1 MHPYKDCHN
10 CNNAFYEPTQPNGDL
25 ACLKCGELILASESE
40 PEMTMTQA
48 YWETVRENMLTSGQL
63 AIDHVRHGDAEVARF
78 FAVEAAHD
86 ARHLEKFNRL

>member
-1 MHPYKDCHN
+1 
-10 CNNAFYEPTQPNGDL
+10 
-25 ACLKCGELILASESE
+25 
-40 PEMTMTQA
+40 MTMTHA

-63 AIDHVRHGDAEVARF
+63 AIDHVRQGDAEVARF